1 MSVLGGR
8 GFFGRVIYASCRHVS
23 RRKNAVNWRHRRG
36 VRGIAGVTETRNE
49 ERLTPRAYTPKC
61 LSSADFEKLSDRC
74 MSPLRDVVNSS
85 SYSGCN
91 KVTGFTDY

>member
-8 GFFGRVIYASCRHVS
+8 SFFGRFIYASCRHVS
-23 RRKNAVNWRHRRG
+23 RRKKAVNWRHRRG

-49 ERLTPRAYTPKC
+49 ESFTPRAYTPKS
-61 LSSADFEKLSDRC
+61 LSSAHFEKLSDRC
-74 MSPLRDVVNSS
+74 MYPLRDVVNRSS
-85 SYSGCN
+85 HSGCN